1 MGRKML
7 VHFPTNSVSISPEG
21 AGPPPQHLSHL
32 SPEGQRAPT
41 LAEAIADRVERRRR
55 ILWANP
61 PAKPKAAPSPYQDY
75 SPRSGTPPARA
86 HAGDVDTRAGIQ
98 FAFPGLI
105 PAKPYC
111 ADEPQHGLEIRAR
124 AVALRRMHLQFNAP
138 AAFRWMLHDI
148 DAPGAAVA
156 HDDAYLP
163 PPNVITVNP
172 GNGHAHSAYLLRT
185 PVARHSA
192 ARIEPLRYFAAV
204 ERGVARRLGADRL
217 YVGLIA
223 KNPWHRH
230 WRVEWRR
237 DEPYTLDE
245 LADWLFPRDMV
256 PDASP
261 RTTLGAGRNVTV
273 FDELRTFAYREVR
286 AFKSRDERP
295 DAFRARLERVAL
307 GLNQQFPQGLLIGEV
322 RAIAKSVT
330 KWTWKH
336 FSVERF
342 RARQSYLGKRGN
354 AKRWAGHQAE
364 SSTKPWQALGIS
376 RATYYRRKRGVAK
389 TP

>member
-1 MGRKML
+1 L
-7 VHFPTNSVSISPEG
+7 
-21 AGPPPQHLSHL
+21 
-32 SPEGQRAPT
+32 
-41 LAEAIADRVERRRR
+41 
-55 ILWANP
+55 
-61 PAKPKAAPSPYQDY
+61 
-75 SPRSGTPPARA
+75 
-86 HAGDVDTRAGIQ
+86 
-98 FAFPGLI
+98 
-105 PAKPYC
+105 
-111 ADEPQHGLEIRAR
+111 
-124 AVALRRMHLQFNAP
+124 HLQFNAP

-148 DAPGAAVA
+148 DAPGAAIA

-172 GNGHAHSAYLLRT
+172 ENGHAHSAYLLRI

-192 ARIEPLRYFAAV
+192 ARVEPLRYFAAV
-204 ERGVARRLGADRL
+204 ERGVARRLGADRQ

-245 LADWLFPRDMV
+245 LADWLFPRDTV
-256 PDASP
+256 PDVSP

-273 FDELRTFAYREVR
+273 FDELRAFAYREVR
-286 AFKSRDERP
+286 AFKSRDETP

-307 GLNQQFPQGLLIGEV
+307 GLNQQFPRELPIGEV
-322 RAIAKSVT
+322 RAIAKSVA

-342 RARQSYLGKRGN
+342 RARQSHLGKRGN

-376 RATYYRRKRGVAK
+376 RATYYRRK
-389 TP
+389 

>member
-1 MGRKML
+1 MGRNMFECNK
-7 VHFPTNSVSISPEG
+7 
-21 AGPPPQHLSHL
+21 
-32 SPEGQRAPT
+32 
-41 LAEAIADRVERRRR
+41 
-55 ILWANP
+55 
-61 PAKPKAAPSPYQDY
+61 
-75 SPRSGTPPARA
+75 
-86 HAGDVDTRAGIQ
+86 AGIQ

-111 ADEPQHGLEIRAR
+111 ADDLHHGLEIRAR
-124 AVALRRMHLQFNAP
+124 AVALRRLHVQFNAP

-148 DAPGAAVA
+148 DSPGATIA

-172 GNGHAHSAYLLRT
+172 ANGHAHSAYLLKI

-204 ERGVARRLGADRL
+204 ERGVGRRLGADRL

-223 KNPWHRH
+223 KNPSHQY

-237 DEPYTLDE
+237 DDPYTLDE
-245 LADWLFPRDMV
+245 LADWLFSRDMA
-256 PDASP
+256 PDVSP

-286 AFKSRDERP
+286 AFKSRGERP
-295 DAFRARLERVAL
+295 DAFRARLERVAH
-307 GLNQQFPQGLLIGEV
+307 GLNRQFPRALPTGEV
-322 RAIAKSVT
+322 RAIAKSVA

-342 RARQSYLGKRGN
+342 RARQSYLGKRGM
-354 AKRWAGHQAE
+354 AKRWAGHEAASE
-364 SSTKPWQALGIS
+364 TKPWEKLSVS
-376 RATYYRRKRGVAK
+376 RATYYRRKRPKPA
-389 TP
+389 